1 MNKDDCEECL
11 KYRYCKEPCLY
22 IDVIRGLAVQEVR
35 LREVLAPPD
44 GREHEDYKA
53 VLIEQQEAKDLRDKE
68 YITKIRKLTGRRKII
83 AALIHADISMEEIAG
98 LLKLTTRRVYQIIK
112 GE

>member
-1 MNKDDCEECL
+1 MSKDDCEDCL

-44 GREHEDYKA
+44 GREHEDYKK
-53 VLIEQQEAKDLRDKE
+53 VLIEQQESKDLRDKQH
-68 YITKIRKLTGRRKII
+68 ITKIRNLTGRRKTI
-83 AALIHADISMEEIAG
+83 AALVHASISVEEIAET
-98 LLKLTTRRVYQIIK
+98 LQLSTRRVYQIIK

>member
-11 KYRYCKEPCLY
+11 KYRYCNEPCLY
-22 IDVIRGLAVQEVR
+22 IDVMRGLGTETVR

-44 GREHEDYKA
+44 GRECEDYKK
-53 VLIEQQEAKDLRDKE
+53 VLIEIQEAKEARNSK
-68 YITKIRKLTGRRKII
+68 YIEKIRLLRGRRKII
-83 AALIHADISMEEIAG
+83 AALIHAEVSMEEIAEM
-98 LLKLTTRRVYQIIK
+98 LRLTVRRVYQIIK

>member
-1 MNKDDCEECL
+1 MNKDDCEDCL

-22 IDVIRGLAVQEVR
+22 IDVIRGLAVQQVS

-44 GREHEDYKA
+44 GREHEDYKK

-68 YITKIRKLTGRRKII
+68 HIGKIRELRGKRRII
-83 AALIHADISMEEIAG
+83 AALVHARVSIEEIAEA
-98 LLKLTTRRVYQIIK
+98 LKMTSRRVYQIIK